1 MSNADDLPPGD
12 PDLGSPTEPPEAAS
26 PDETVEADSP
36 EGAERP
42 GASARP
48 TLPPILTRRR
58 ASVVGAMVVV
68 LTVALAASL
77 LQPWSPG
84 PGGPSSTGPGGPS
97 TTGPVPTGTGFP
109 SGSAGVPG
117 AGGTGEASPTPGLPG
132 GDWTTVDVP
141 PVARIADLTPTDLD
155 GAGLGV
161 RSRFTLTS
169 LGGVSAVELARSL
182 ITAPASQLK
191 VSPGP
196 TRETAVITPQSDLAE
211 GTWYRFALRVGGTV
225 AESWVYRTR
234 EPLAINGTIPGS
246 ETTNVPVDTGIEV
259 TFNQDGV
266 GDISS
271 FFSIRPRVTG
281 TFERHGRAW
290 VFVPEPLRPGTIYT
304 VTVRKGIPIQDSDL
318 VLERDHQFSFET
330 APKLAA
336 PPASGERQQPL
347 APLGVEFPRDV
358 VEVVPTDLPVVDVW
372 IEQPGSHDTR
382 SPLTQLDL
390 RVYRL
395 PTVAATVAAIRS
407 LRGAPGWAD
416 WSDQGLVPTKDLA
429 EVASFEARVQTVG
442 EGKDA
447 RDFVEFPMRL
457 EPGWY
462 LVAHH
467 SAARDEQAVL
477 EVTDVATFV
486 TFSDTKSLVWVN
498 DVRSGG
504 PIADAAILTADGLE
518 LGRTD
523 ADGLATLDMP
533 AGDLFLVA
541 APDAGPPT
549 DLAMGR
555 AAIVP
560 AGTGGSDDDDYYGY
574 DDEYRSNAYWLLVHT
589 DRALY
594 RSTDEIDV
602 WGVVRRRDDG
612 AIPSTLVLRLTN
624 DWTWDSDGAA
634 DLPVTKITVK
644 PDSRTGVF
652 TGQVTL
658 DDVPKGG
665 YALAIWS
672 GKDQVAS
679 RFIQVSEIEKPA
691 YRMSLALDRR
701 FVLVG
706 ETVTATVRTE
716 FFEGSPAPGLEI
728 GVEGLG
734 DGLATKTDADG
745 VARFSSTTGWPTD
758 GSRDGTRTPYVYA
771 RPIGPEESGI
781 ESEWLD
787 YVLFPSRLLLDVD
800 ASIAGD
806 GISVAGSVHALDLAR
821 AEREWAASAGTAG
834 DAHGPAVAGSSVKV
848 EVTDH
853 WYVAIKTG
861 RKYDPISKR
870 AYDTFEDEAREKVLA
885 STTVASGADGA
896 FRLEIDRAAPGK
908 VPPKGHDYEVALT
921 ASDSDGRV
929 VQATTYASVPDT
941 SRGPVWT
948 EGSSVLELELGAG
961 VEDRTYAVDAEMRL
975 PLTWGGALPPTGVA
989 DRFLYYTG
997 NRGLGDA
1004 VVTTAPEFVHRFSL
1018 ADLPRLTARA
1028 VWFTGQTYVASED
1041 YVAEY
1046 DPEDR
1051 GLVVTATPDKARYEP
1066 GDQVTLRVRTTR
1078 TDGTPVPASVVLR
1091 AIDEKLY
1098 AINAAWTVE
1107 VLESLY
1113 TWIDDGLGSSYGSHP
1128 VPRTT
1133 VRRPTGEC
1141 ANGCSTT
1148 GGGDDGGVLRDDF
1161 RDVVLFRHVRTDA
1174 DGRATVRFTLSD
1186 DLTSWRLSAAAIS
1199 RDLRAGQSSVALTVG
1214 LPLFIEAPVAA
1225 EYVASDRP
1233 VIRVRA
1239 YGAALRSGQ
1248 GVVVTASAPSLG
1260 MTSSVVNGTA
1270 FTGIGIQLPALTV
1283 GDHDVR
1289 ITATTRSGSRTLSD
1303 TLVRTIHVLP
1313 SRFTETR
1320 TTYAILT
1327 SGVPKP
1333 AAIGT
1338 TTYVFMDAGRGKYLP
1353 AIRSL
1358 AGTQGDRIDQRLA
1371 ASAAYGLLAN
1381 GFGLDV
1387 DSTSRPQLGLS
1398 EYLKQPSG
1406 VAFGGRA
1413 LALLPYGSPDLGLS
1427 VRVALLVPDSVA
1439 DLHDLSDYFSKIRSA
1454 ATTTR
1459 EERNLALAGLAGMGG
1474 ASALDVRAALSEP
1487 GLTVRERLYL
1497 ALAAATLGDFDA
1509 ARPIEQDVL
1518 ARFGQRLG
1526 PWVRLAVSTDP
1537 AAVNEA
1543 TSLLG
1548 ILSLRLG
1555 DPIATAAEMYVE
1567 ENPTTEDLSI
1577 LQQVVFIRESLER
1590 LSSAVASFEYSVGDT
1605 RRVVKLERG
1614 GSHRLTLAP
1623 SQVESLSARSLSG
1636 SVAIDVT
1643 WAELTSRGRSPVDP
1657 SLGLDRTIVPSSPV
1671 PAGSVVSVILTPRY
1685 GGMTITG
1692 CYRVEDLVPSGLKPV
1707 WTVPGGVPRGEYDP
1721 EPSEISGQRV
1731 VFCASSSRPEARLI
1745 YYARVVTPGDYVWEP
1760 ATMRSERAPES
1771 GTLAPTARVVLR

>member
-12 PDLGSPTEPPEAAS
+12 SDLGSPTEPPEVAS

-48 TLPPILTRRR
+48 TLLPTLTRRQ

-68 LTVALAASL
+68 FTVALAASL

-84 PGGPSSTGPGGPS
+84 PGGPSSTGPSDPS
-97 TTGPVPTGTGFP
+97 TTGPVPTGTGVP
-109 SGSAGVPG
+109 SGSAGVPR

-141 PVARIADLTPTDLD
+141 PVARVADLTPTDLD

-169 LGGVSAVELARSL
+169 LGGVPAVELARSL

-196 TRETAVITPQSDLAE
+196 TRETAIITLQSDLAE
-211 GTWYRFALRVGGTV
+211 GTWYRFALRVDGTV

-234 EPLAINGTIPGS
+234 EPLAISGTIPGS

-266 GDISS
+266 GDISG

-290 VFVPEPLRPGTIYT
+290 VFVPEPLQPGTIYT

-318 VLERDHQFSFET
+318 VLERDRQFSFET

-358 VEVVPTDLPVVDVW
+358 VEVVPTDPPVVDVW
-372 IEQPGSHDTR
+372 IEQPASHDTR

-429 EVASFEARVQTVG
+429 EFASFEARVQTVG
-442 EGKDA
+442 KGKDA
-447 RDFVEFPMRL
+447 RDFIEFPMRL

-504 PIADAAILTADGLE
+504 PIADAAIMTADGLE

-560 AGTGGSDDDDYYGY
+560 AGPGGSDDGDYHGYYYDDYH
-574 DDEYRSNAYWLLVHT
+574 SNDAYWLLVHT
-589 DRALY
+589 DRAVY
-594 RSTDEIDV
+594 RSTDEIDA

-624 DWTWDSDGAA
+624 DWTWDSEGAA
-634 DLPVTKITVK
+634 DLPVTTITVK

-665 YALAIWS
+665 YTLAIWS

-679 RFIQVSEIEKPA
+679 RFIHVSEIEKPA

-728 GVEGLG
+728 GVEGFG
-734 DGLATKTDADG
+734 NGVAAKTDADG

-781 ESEWLD
+781 ESDGLH
-787 YVLFPSRLLLDVD
+787 YVLFPSRLLLDVN

-870 AYDTFEDEAREKVLA
+870 AYDTFRYEEREQVLA
-885 STTVASGADGA
+885 STTVASGADGT
-896 FRLEIDRAAPGK
+896 FGLEIGRAAPGL
-908 VPPKGHDYEVALT
+908 VPPKGHDYEVVLT
-921 ASDSDGRV
+921 AADSEGRV
-929 VQATTYASVPDT
+929 VQATTYAYVPDT
-941 SRGPVWT
+941 SRGPAWT
-948 EGSSVLELELGAG
+948 EGSPELELELGAG

-975 PLTWGGALPPTGVA
+975 PLTWGGALPPTGAA

-997 NRGLGDA
+997 NRGLRDA
-1004 VVTTAPEFVHRFSL
+1004 VVTTAPEFAHRFSL

-1028 VWFTGQTYVASED
+1028 VWFTGQTYVASDD

-1066 GDQVTLRVRTTR
+1066 GDQVTLRVLTTR

-1128 VPRTT
+1128 APRTT
-1133 VRRPTGEC
+1133 IRRPTGPC
-1141 ANGCSTT
+1141 ANGCATT
-1148 GGGDDGGVLRDDF
+1148 GGGDEGGQLRDDF

-1239 YGAALRSGQ
+1239 YGTALRSGQ
-1248 GVVVTASAPSLG
+1248 RVVVTASAPSLG

-1283 GDHDVR
+1283 GDHVVR

-1303 TLVRTIHVLP
+1303 TLVRTIHVVP

-1327 SGVPKP
+1327 NGVPKP

-1371 ASAAYGLLAN
+1371 ASTAYGLLAS

-1387 DSTSRPQLGLS
+1387 DSASRPQLGLS
-1398 EYLKQPSG
+1398 EYLKQPSEP
-1406 VAFGGRA
+1406 VTQGRG
-1413 LALLPYGSPDLGLS
+1413 LALIPYGSADLGLTA
-1427 VRVALLVPDSVA
+1427 RLALLVPDEIATKLGWAPTSG
-1439 DLHDLSDYFSKIRSA
+1439 RSA
-1454 ATTTR
+1454 
-1459 EERNLALAGLAGMGG
+1459 
-1474 ASALDVRAALSEP
+1474 EP
-1487 GLTVRERLYL
+1487 
-1497 ALAAATLGDFDA
+1497 
-1509 ARPIEQDVL
+1509 
-1518 ARFGQRLG
+1518 
-1526 PWVRLAVSTDP
+1526 
-1537 AAVNEA
+1537 
-1543 TSLLG
+1543 
-1548 ILSLRLG
+1548 
-1555 DPIATAAEMYVE
+1555 
-1567 ENPTTEDLSI
+1567 
-1577 LQQVVFIRESLER
+1577 
-1590 LSSAVASFEYSVGDT
+1590 
-1605 RRVVKLERG
+1605 
-1614 GSHRLTLAP
+1614 
-1623 SQVESLSARSLSG
+1623 
-1636 SVAIDVT
+1636 
-1643 WAELTSRGRSPVDP
+1643 
-1657 SLGLDRTIVPSSPV
+1657 
-1671 PAGSVVSVILTPRY
+1671 
-1685 GGMTITG
+1685 
-1692 CYRVEDLVPSGLKPV
+1692 
-1707 WTVPGGVPRGEYDP
+1707 
-1721 EPSEISGQRV
+1721 
-1731 VFCASSSRPEARLI
+1731 
-1745 YYARVVTPGDYVWEP
+1745 
-1760 ATMRSERAPES
+1760 
-1771 GTLAPTARVVLR
+1771 